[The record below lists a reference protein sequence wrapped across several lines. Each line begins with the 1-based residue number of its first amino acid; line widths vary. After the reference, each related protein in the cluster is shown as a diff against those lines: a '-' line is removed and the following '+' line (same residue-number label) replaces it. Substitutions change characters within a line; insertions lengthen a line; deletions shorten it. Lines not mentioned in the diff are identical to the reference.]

1 MNAHIKQV
9 TRRKIADFI
18 RLEDGQIGNRSAFT
32 VAALAGASALGAA
45 LFGAS
50 MAHAHGADIH
60 GGACHPNHPCPEGQ
74 ECVYVD
80 GTQNTYH
87 CHHI

>member
-1 MNAHIKQV
+1 VNAHIKQV

-50 MAHAHGADIH
+50 MANADGADIH
-60 GGACHPNHPCPEGQ
+60 CHPNHGDCPEGH
-74 ECVYVD
+74 ECVYVAD
-80 GTQNTYH
+80 TEHHYH
-87 CHHI
+87 CH